1 MSVCYVI
8 TPLYLNK
15 WETSSSFNVYLSMKV
30 LFFFSFFLSF
40 LTLFSFQLHRKLQNV
55 WIFFLM
61 KFNFKILINLIF
73 VIILNVNNSISIVI

>member
-30 LFFFSFFLSF
+30 LFFFFSF